1 MTHAWTRL
9 LTVVALLCTAAL
21 PLQAAER
28 VLLTGNV
35 LVTSGGI
42 GEASLA
48 QMKSAE
54 ANYNLK
60 LVFTLVEGNY
70 IAGVDVSIA
79 DVAGRTVL
87 RHVAE
92 GPILL
97 ARLPPGRYAL
107 RATYEGALRERS
119 INIGERLRT
128 EYLRWPADAAVDFP
142 LPPEHR
148 RVD

>member
-1 MTHAWTRL
+1 MTRALFSRL
-9 LTVVALLCTAAL
+9 VAVLLLCTAVS

-28 VLLTGNV
+28 VRMSGGV

-48 QMKSAE
+48 QMKAAE

-70 IAGVDVSIA
+70 IAGVDVSIVDA
-79 DVAGRTVL
+79 AGRTVL

-92 GPILL
+92 GPVLL

-107 RATYEGALRERS
+107 RADYEGVLRERS
-119 INIGERLRT
+119 ISIGQRLRT
-128 EYLRWPADAAVDFP
+128 EYLRWPADAAADFP

-148 RVD
+148 KAD

>member
-1 MTHAWTRL
+1 MNRTLAPL
-9 LTVVALLCTAAL
+9 LAAVLLICAAAL

-48 QMKSAE
+48 QMKAAE

-60 LVFTLVEGNY
+60 LVFTLIEGNY
-70 IAGVDVSIA
+70 IAGVDVSVVDA
-79 DVAGRTVL
+79 AGRTVL

-107 RATYEGALRERS
+107 RATYAGALRERNFS
-119 INIGERLRT
+119 IGERLRT
-128 EYLRWPADAAVDFP
+128 EYLRWPADAAADFP

-148 RVD
+148 KAD